1 MTRIIVVGAGV
12 SGLAAA
18 ARLAARGHEVTVCES
33 TERAGGAL
41 GAWRWHHDD
50 GDGDSDR
57 DGGDSGGESAA
68 PGSGL
73 AFDTGAHTLTL
84 PAVYRDLFIK
94 TAKRGRGA
102 AIRLEDVV
110 DLVPLDPVRSYLFP
124 DGTRLDLPNASR
136 ARLLTAFDDALGMGA
151 GANWLRVL
159 EHGSRVWNTIR
170 PALVEAPG
178 AGRRALARLLRTR
191 AGRAALTPGRSLDG
205 LTRRWF
211 AHHPGLGLILDDYA
225 RQAGA
230 DPRHAPAVLTA
241 QPYIEHAFGA
251 WRIPAGMHTLGAA
264 LFERAVARGVAFRFD
279 EPVARIS
286 TSSSSAPS
294 GRATG
299 VVLGDGTE
307 LAADVVIA
315 AVDTAVL
322 ARLTGSAE
330 QRLAYSQSVTTLC
343 LALDD
348 APAPEMPHETVLLDE
363 TGPAIRIHVARERPS
378 AWTVHADGDQAPDA
392 LLDAIARRGFD
403 VRTRIRAR
411 HFVTTADREAA
422 TGAPGGAAYGPAPRD
437 LRSALL
443 RSPVAQP
450 TRGLFHVGASAR
462 PGAGLSFAAL
472 SGWQASELI
481 DPSG

>member
-33 TERAGGAL
+33 SARAGGAL
-41 GAWRWHHDD
+41 AAWREHRDED
-50 GDGDSDR
+50 G
-57 DGGDSGGESAA
+57 E

-73 AFDTGAHTLTL
+73 VFDTAAHMLTL
-84 PAVYRDLFIK
+84 PAAYRDLFIK

-102 AIRLEDVV
+102 AVRLEDVV

-124 DGTRLDLPNASR
+124 DGARLDLPNASR
-136 ARLLTAFDDALGMGA
+136 ARLLTAFDDALGTGA
-151 GANWLRVL
+151 GAAWLRVL
-159 EHGSRVWNTIR
+159 EHGNRVWNTIR
-170 PALVEAPG
+170 PALIEAPG

-211 AHHPGLGLILDDYA
+211 AHHPALGLILDDYA
-225 RQAGA
+225 RQTGA

-241 QPYIEHAFGA
+241 HPYIEHAFGA
-251 WRIPAGMHTLGAA
+251 WRIPAGMHTLGTA
-264 LFERAVARGVAFRFD
+264 LFERAVARGVDFRFG

-286 TSSSSAPS
+286 TSSANASSGS
-294 GRATG
+294 VSG

-315 AVDTAVL
+315 AVDAAVL
-322 ARLTGSAE
+322 ARLTGSPE
-330 QRLAYSQSVTTLC
+330 QRLVYSQSVTTLC

-378 AWTVHADGDQAPDA
+378 AWTVHADGERDPED
-392 LLDAIARRGFD
+392 LLDAIARRGVD
-403 VRTRIRAR
+403 VRARVRTR
-411 HFVTTADREAA
+411 HVLTAADWEAA
-422 TGAPGGAAYGPAPRD
+422 TGVPGGAAYGPAPRD
-437 LRSALL
+437 LRSTLL

-450 TRGLFHVGASAR
+450 IRGLFHVGASAR

>member
-1 MTRIIVVGAGV
+1 MTRIIVVGAGM

-33 TERAGGAL
+33 TARAGGAL
-41 GAWRWHHDD
+41 AAWRH
-50 GDGDSDR
+50 GDG
-57 DGGDSGGESAA
+57 GEPESA

-73 AFDTGAHTLTL
+73 VFDTGAYTLTL

-102 AIRLEDVV
+102 AVRLEDVV
-110 DLVPLDPVRSYLFP
+110 DLMPLDPVRSYLFP

-136 ARLLTAFDDALGMGA
+136 ARLLTAFDEALGTGA
-151 GANWLRVL
+151 GAAWLRVL
-159 EHGSRVWNTIR
+159 EHGNRVWNTIR
-170 PALVEAPG
+170 PALIEAPG

-191 AGRAALTPGRSLDG
+191 AGRGALTPGRSLDG

-211 AHHPGLGLILDDYA
+211 AHHPALGLILDDYA

-251 WRIPAGMHTLGAA
+251 WRIPSGMHTLGTT
-264 LFERAVARGVAFRFD
+264 LFERAVARGVDFRF
-279 EPVARIS
+279 EAPVARIAV
-286 TSSSSAPS
+286 SSSNALS
-294 GRATG
+294 GKVTG
-299 VVLGDGTE
+299 VVLSDGTE
-307 LAADVVIA
+307 LPADVVIA
-315 AVDTAVL
+315 AVDSAVL

-363 TGPAIRIHVARERPS
+363 TGPAIRIHVAREQQR
-378 AWTVHADGDQAPDA
+378 AWTVHADGDQDPEA
-392 LLDAIARRGFD
+392 LLEAIARRGLD
-403 VRTRIRAR
+403 VRAR
-411 HFVTTADREAA
+411 VQASHVITTTDREAA
-422 TGAPGGAAYGPAPRD
+422 TGVPGGAAYGPAPRD
-437 LRSALL
+437 LRSTLL
-443 RSPVAQP
+443 RSPVTQP
-450 TRGLFHVGASAR
+450 TRGLFHAGASAR

-481 DPSG
+481 DPNG